1 MPQEDFCL
9 CHKKQAFSGLHNCMA
24 TGVFA
29 VLEGIDGSGKST
41 TALELSRRLEERSLQ
56 TVVLREPTEKTD
68 ASREIRRILR
78 TVQSVDAAVSREL
91 LDLFLIDRLWDLKH
105 QIIPALKAG
114 KIVLL
119 DRYFLSTAAYQS
131 ANTTDVQAIMLS
143 YLGDDRIRMPD
154 ILIHLTLP
162 VEAALMRLEERRQLD
177 VFETETRLN
186 LIAHNYGTAITLLR
200 ESRPEVQVTELAHAL
215 GDEDFDLLT
224 DKIAAVAAKKKL

>member
-1 MPQEDFCL
+1 MVP
-9 CHKKQAFSGLHNCMA
+9 GI
-24 TGVFA
+24 FA

-41 TALELSRRLEERSLQ
+41 TAVELSRRLAERSLQ
-56 TVVLREPTEKTD
+56 TVVLQEPTGKTD

-78 TVQSVDAAVSREL
+78 TVKSVDAGVSREL

-105 QIIPALKAG
+105 QILPELKAG

-131 ANTTDVQAIMLS
+131 ADSAGVQAIMQS

-186 LIAHNYGTAITLLR
+186 LIAHNYTTAINLLR
-200 ESRPEVQVTELAHAL
+200 ESRPEVKVIELAHAL
-215 GDEDFDLLT
+215 ADEDFEALSDS
-224 DKIAAVAAKKKL
+224 IAAAAAKKKA

>member
-1 MPQEDFCL
+1 MVP
-9 CHKKQAFSGLHNCMA
+9 
-24 TGVFA
+24 GVFV

-41 TALELSRRLEERSLQ
+41 TAVELSRRLGERSLQ
-56 TVVLREPTEKTD
+56 TVVLQEPTGKTD

-78 TVQSVDAAVSREL
+78 TVKNIDAAVNREL

-105 QIIPALKAG
+105 QILPELKAG

-131 ANTTDVQAIMLS
+131 ADSAGVQAIMQS

-154 ILIHLTLP
+154 ILIHLILP

-186 LIAHNYGTAITLLR
+186 LIAHNYTTAINLLR
-200 ESRPEVQVTELAHAL
+200 ESRPEVNVIELAHAL
-215 GDEDFDLLT
+215 ANEDFEALSDC
-224 DKIAAVAAKKKL
+224 IAAAAAKKKA

>member
-1 MPQEDFCL
+1 MVL
-9 CHKKQAFSGLHNCMA
+9 
-24 TGVFA
+24 GVFA

-41 TALELSRRLEERSLQ
+41 TAAEISRRLEERSLQ

-78 TVQSVDAAVSREL
+78 TVKNIDAAVSREL

-119 DRYFLSTAAYQS
+119 DRYFLSTAAYQ
-131 ANTTDVQAIMLS
+131 AATTTDVQAIMQT
-143 YLGDDRIRMPD
+143 YLGDERILMPD
-154 ILIHLTLP
+154 LLIHLSLP

-186 LIAHNYGTAITLLR
+186 LVAHNYRIAINLLR
-200 ESRPEVQVTELAHAL
+200 EARPEVQIAELNSAL
-215 GDEDFDLLT
+215 GDSDFEALADT
-224 DKIAAVAAKKKL
+224 IAAAAAGKRP

>member
-1 MPQEDFCL
+1 MVP
-9 CHKKQAFSGLHNCMA
+9 
-24 TGVFA
+24 GVFA

-41 TALELSRRLEERSLQ
+41 TALELSRRLAERSLQ

-78 TVQSVDAAVSREL
+78 TVQSVDATVSREL
-91 LDLFLIDRLWDLKH
+91 LELFLIDRLWDLKH
-105 QIIPALKAG
+105 QIMPALKAG
-114 KIVLL
+114 QIVLL

-131 ANTTDVQAIMLS
+131 ADSTDVQAIMQS
-143 YLGDDRIRMPD
+143 YLGDERIRMPD
-154 ILIHLTLP
+154 VLIHLTLP

-200 ESRPEVQVTELAHAL
+200 EVRPEVQVIEMAHAL
-215 GDEDFDLLT
+215 ADEDFEILADR
-224 DKIAAVAAKKKL
+224 IAAVAAKKKA